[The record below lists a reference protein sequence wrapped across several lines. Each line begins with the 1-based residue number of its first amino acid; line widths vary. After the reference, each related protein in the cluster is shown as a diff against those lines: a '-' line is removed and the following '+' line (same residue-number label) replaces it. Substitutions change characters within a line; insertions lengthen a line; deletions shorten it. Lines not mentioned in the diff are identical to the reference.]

1 MKRYPHSFF
10 YMSTF
15 YPHQLIVFLQV
26 TIEIETNPPKSQE
39 GTRKEGKSAEEE
51 REKVAESFQ
60 VPAELL
66 D

>member
-1 MKRYPHSFF
+1 
-10 YMSTF
+10 MSAF
-15 YPHQLIVFLQV
+15 YPHQLIVLLQV

-39 GTRKEGKSAEEE
+39 GTKKEGKSAEEE